1 MAAIAPKMPKIR
13 TARSFIGLSFRAFL
27 EALVSEKGFHARSS
41 FCGLCARRHKN
52 RPDTMVG
59 RLHYSLSLTLSAH
72 FR

>member
-1 MAAIAPKMPKIR
+1 MAATELRDTTTRMMR
-13 TARSFIGLSFRAFL
+13 VLIGDPLP
-27 EALVSEKGFHARSS
+27 ALDACVCLHARSS
-41 FCGLCARRHKN
+41 FAALVPLGHEN